1 MLFIVRQATKL
12 VDIGVKS
19 YVDCANWQFLSD
31 YLEICQKSLAFWLCM
46 EYQLY
51 NWNYPQIKKKN
62 WCVRCICL
70 NIEFVLGNVTGQEK
84 SHCTVK

>member
-1 MLFIVRQATKL
+1 MLFIVRQANKL

-31 YLEICQKSLAFWLCM
+31 YLEICKKKLAFWLCM

-51 NWNYPQIKKKN
+51 
-62 WCVRCICL
+62 
-70 NIEFVLGNVTGQEK
+70 
-84 SHCTVK
+84 H